1 MPQSVRP
8 KFDGAT
14 EQPTARVCTGV
25 CIRRALEA
33 RMAHVTRIAKQSRL
47 GYAGRSGRTW
57 DQTILQMR
65 NFRSLRSAR
74 GSALGTR

>member
-1 MPQSVRP
+1 
-8 KFDGAT
+8 
-14 EQPTARVCTGV
+14 
-25 CIRRALEA
+25 
-33 RMAHVTRIAKQSRL
+33 MAHVTRIAKQSRL